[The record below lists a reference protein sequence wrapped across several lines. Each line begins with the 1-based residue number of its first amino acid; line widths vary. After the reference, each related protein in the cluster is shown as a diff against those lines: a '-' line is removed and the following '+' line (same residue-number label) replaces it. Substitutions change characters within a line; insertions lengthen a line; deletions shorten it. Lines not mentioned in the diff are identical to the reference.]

1 MSNRFNI
8 LSIDDEVLEEDNMI
22 LKPQTKRWA
31 DYSDDEDDNNE
42 KNNKYQENN
51 DSKDKI
57 LTKEDIE
64 NIKKLKDFDIE
75 LSKLTQLS
83 VIHDVRK
90 YNKEDGSVITT
101 QNTRILKVVGK
112 QTYDSLKHLIGK
124 FKTHRNDS
132 FNFKEQQDKIKL
144 ANQLLEWCYKDPKVP
159 RCFVYPVAIIHTSNG
174 KTITRNEVDKKS
186 KSQFSISDITYYPT
200 MKTSNL

>member
-1 MSNRFNI
+1 MNNRFNI
-8 LSIDDEVLEEDNMI
+8 LSIDNEVLEDEDISSNTS
-22 LKPQTKRWA
+22 LSKLQTKRWA
-31 DYSDDEDDNNE
+31 DYSDDEDNNE
-42 KNNKYQENN
+42 DEN
-51 DSKDKI
+51 DEQKDKI
-57 LTKEDIE
+57 LTRDDIE
-64 NIKKLKDFDIE
+64 TMKKLKQFDIE

-83 VIHDVRK
+83 VVHDVRK
-90 YNKEDGSVITT
+90 YNKEDGRVTTT

-124 FKTHRNDS
+124 FRTHRGNT

-159 RCFVYPVAIIHTSNG
+159 RCFVYPVAIIHTTNG
-174 KTITRNEVDKKS
+174 KTITRNEVDAKS

-200 MKTSNL
+200 LSTK